1 MADCTN
7 CSGHCHDG
15 ACPAG
20 GSLELTEPEIAFLQ
34 QMAQFAFVAVAR
46 RADDMTPHAFPDSE
60 EMSRVLQC
68 LEKKSLI
75 SIDYGAPL
83 KGGDYSALDSFRVQG
98 SAGLTERGMHVLEL
112 LEIQGIG

>member
-1 MADCTN
+1 MADCAN

-20 GSLELTEPEIAFLQ
+20 GSLELTTPEIAFLH

-46 RADDMTPHAFPDSE
+46 RPDDMTPHAAPDSE
-60 EMSRVLQC
+60 EMSLVLQC
-68 LEKKSLI
+68 LEKKNLI

-83 KGGDYSALDSFRVQG
+83 KGFDYSVFQTLRVHG

-112 LEIQGIG
+112 LEIQGIE

>member
-20 GSLELTEPEIAFLQ
+20 GALELTEPEIAFLQ

-46 RADDMTPHAFPDSE
+46 RADDMTPHAIPDSE

-75 SIDYGAPL
+75 SIDYGVPL
-83 KGGDYSALDSFRVQG
+83 KGGDYSSLGAYRVWG